1 MKISYRGIKKSFP
14 VAQKEKLDT
23 KLGKL
28 AKMLDGPAGE
38 KEAHVVVTTERHLS
52 NAEITLHYLGHQMV
66 GNGSDTDLFLAL
78 TQAVDKA
85 EKQVTKLRAKWR
97 TTTRKGKK
105 PATSAAGTGTDG
117 AESYG
122 VDGVAR
128 IYRVNQ
134 HEKAKPLTIDEAL
147 LQMEDGRSYMAYR
160 DSDRDA
166 VSVLLR
172 RKDGH
177 FDLIEA

>member
-1 MKISYRGIKKSFP
+1 MKISYRGMKKSLP
-14 VAQKEKLDT
+14 AAQQAKLDA

-28 AKMLDGPAGE
+28 SKMLDGPAGE

-52 NAEITLHYLGHQMV
+52 NAEITLHYRGHQMV
-66 GNGSDTDLFLAL
+66 GIGSDADLFLAL
-78 TQAVDKA
+78 TKAVDKT

-97 TTTRKGKK
+97 TKTRKGKS
-105 PATSAAGTGTDG
+105 PAASAEG

-122 VDGVAR
+122 TDGVAR
-128 IYRVNQ
+128 IYRVNR
-134 HEKAKPLTIDEAL
+134 HEKGKPLTIDEAL
-147 LQMEDGRSYMAYR
+147 LQMEDGRSYLVYR
-160 DSDRDA
+160 DSERDS

-177 FDLIEA
+177 FDLVEA